1 MAVEKKRLTAAEV
14 RHEQELREKSDV
26 EAQALARQEEQR
38 HQQEREEQNLR
49 TLANGIKANWHDGV
63 QAAATRTGIR
73 FLVLAQV
80 VSDANRHPVMAELV
94 EAIQAEGFGCE
105 VTSLQSAA
113 RGGTVTVFDDKIE
126 AEVLLGAVHGWKP
139 PSLPRL
145 GGKGPITYLI
155 VRWD

>member
-14 RHEQELREKSDV
+14 RHEQELREKADV
-26 EAQALARQEEQR
+26 EAQALARQAEQR
-38 HQQEREEQNLR
+38 QQQEREEQNLR
-49 TLANGIKANWHDGV
+49 RLVDGIKANWHDGV

-80 VSDANRHPVMAELV
+80 VSDVIRHSVMTEVV
-94 EAIQAEGFGCE
+94 EAIRADGFGCE
-105 VTSLQSAA
+105 VTGLQSAA

-126 AEVLLGAVHGWKP
+126 TEVLLGAVRGWKP

-145 GGKGPITYLI
+145 GGKGSITYLI